1 MGMSNVIFGFNG
13 KEVSVPMTEQ
23 KARELF
29 HDITGITILDKE
41 EGHGNDHSSGDYNEI
56 RQRAQHPT
64 TEQLVELFK
73 RNINNEVGSELIKD
87 TFYHDY
93 SGGEWRRIL
102 TIIHV
107 KIKDA
112 LRAVEISEDGKYE
125 KVRYG
130 KYIKFIFIRN
140 KMKTLTLDHY

>member
-13 KEVSVPMTEQ
+13 QEVNVRMTE
-23 KARELF
+23 KSVRNLF
-29 HDITGITILDKE
+29 YDLTGVTILDKE
-41 EGHGNDHSSGDYNEI
+41 EGEHGNDHSGGDYSEM
-56 RQRAQHPT
+56 RQKVQHPT

-93 SGGEWRRIL
+93 SGEWRRIL

-140 KMKTLTLDHY
+140 KMKTVTLDHY